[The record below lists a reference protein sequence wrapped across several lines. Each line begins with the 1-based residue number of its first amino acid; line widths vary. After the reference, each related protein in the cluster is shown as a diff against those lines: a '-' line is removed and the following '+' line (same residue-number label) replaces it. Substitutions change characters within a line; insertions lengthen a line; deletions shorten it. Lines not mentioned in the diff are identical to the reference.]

1 MQMFKNEAVSASRLE
16 LVSLRSLRNGWSRL
30 CCHLPSRSSGWELS
44 HCGVRLQR
52 KTVGSLDIH
61 LSGSLGSVPWMGW
74 EGLINDRLVQHET
87 EQSSDL
93 FLAFFFL
100 GAWGVM

>member
-1 MQMFKNEAVSASRLE
+1 MFKNEAVSASVLE
-16 LVSLRSLRNGWSRL
+16 LVSLRSLRNGWSCL
-30 CCHLPSRSSGWELS
+30 CYCLPSRPSVWELS

-52 KTVGSLDIH
+52 KTVGSPDIH

-74 EGLINDRLVQHET
+74 KGLINDRLVQYEK
-87 EQSSDL
+87 EQSLDL

-100 GAWGVM
+100 GACGEGV

>member
-1 MQMFKNEAVSASRLE
+1 MFKNEAVSASVLE
-16 LVSLRSLRNGWSRL
+16 LVSLRSLRNGWSCL
-30 CCHLPSRSSGWELS
+30 CYCLPSRPSVWELS

-52 KTVGSLDIH
+52 KTVGSPDIH

-74 EGLINDRLVQHET
+74 KGLINDRLVQYEK
-87 EQSSDL
+87 EQSLDL

-100 GAWGVM
+100 GACGEGG

>member
-1 MQMFKNEAVSASRLE
+1 M
-16 LVSLRSLRNGWSRL
+16 
-30 CCHLPSRSSGWELS
+30 WELS

-74 EGLINDRLVQHET
+74 KGLINDRLVQYEK
-87 EQSSDL
+87 EQSLDL

-100 GAWGVM
+100 GACGEGG